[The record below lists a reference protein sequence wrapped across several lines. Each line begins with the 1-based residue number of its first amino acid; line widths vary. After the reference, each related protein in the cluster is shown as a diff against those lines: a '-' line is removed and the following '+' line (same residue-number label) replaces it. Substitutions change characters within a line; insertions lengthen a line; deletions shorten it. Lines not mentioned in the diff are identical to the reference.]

1 MMKHFSTRL
10 LLLSAVVVLAGC
22 SSSAATPAVPTAAPT
37 TPATAA
43 TTTTAAPA
51 SPTAAPTSAGVTTIS
66 LLWGFTGGDKAAYDG
81 MITQFNKTHP
91 DVQVQETT
99 EPWDAIATTTP
110 AAFASGQGPD
120 IVTPDYNEATVL
132 AYASAGTI
140 LPLND
145 LLGTGSNQIDPSVL
159 PKAVT
164 DSFTIN
170 GNLYAIPADFRTL
183 MLFYNKDLFAKAG
196 IAAPPSTMD
205 ELLADAKQLTN
216 AGAGQYGMAIPD
228 NNTIAVW
235 PILIWADGG
244 DIVGS
249 NGCSALD
256 TPATIAAVQKW
267 ADAIVTDKIS
277 PVGLSGADAGNLVA
291 AGKAAMEINGP
302 WEVGTHTAAKINF
315 DVAPVPK
322 GSGPEVTLSNATPF
336 VVNKS
341 TKHKAAVYEFLSWW
355 AGQDGQR
362 QLALAAGEPPARTDM
377 ANDPAFPSNPYIGKF
392 SAVMGDARPFLA
404 GVPNFAK
411 VQDAMYTAI
420 GEVTRGADVPTTL
433 AAASAQVNTILGC
446 K

>member
-1 MMKHFSTRL
+1 MMKRLSTRL
-10 LLLSAVVVLAGC
+10 LLVSAAVVLAGC
-22 SSSAATPAVPTAAPT
+22 SSTGATTAPTAAPT
-37 TPATAA
+37 TPP
-43 TTTTAAPA
+43 TAAPA
-51 SPTAAPTSAGVTTIS
+51 SPTAAPSVGVTTIS

-81 MITQFNKTHP
+81 MITEFNKTHP
-91 DVQVQETT
+91 DVQVQENT

-132 AYASAGTI
+132 TYANAGTI

-145 LLGTGSNQIDPSVL
+145 LLGTGANQIDPSGL

-164 DSFTIN
+164 DGFTVN

-183 MLFYNKDLFAKAG
+183 MLFYNKDLFSKAG
-196 IAAPPSTMD
+196 IAAPPATMD
-205 ELLADAKQLTN
+205 ELLADAKKLTN

-249 NGCSALD
+249 NGCSALN

-267 ADAIVTDKIS
+267 ANAIVTDKIS

-302 WEVGTHTAAKINF
+302 WEVGTHTAAKLNF

-322 GSGPEVTLSNATPF
+322 GSGPEVTLSSAAPF

-355 AGQDGQR
+355 ASQDGQR
-362 QLALAAGEPPARTDM
+362 TLAVNAGEPPARTDM
-377 ANDPAFPSNPYIGKF
+377 ANDPAFAANPFIGKF
-392 SAVMGDARPFLA
+392 ASVSTAARPFLA

-411 VQDAMYTAI
+411 IQDAMYTAI
-420 GEVTRGADVPTTL
+420 GQVDRGASVPTTL

>member
-1 MMKHFSTRL
+1 MKRWSTRL
-10 LLLSAVVVLAGC
+10 LVLGVTLTLAACQASATTAPVATASGSAAG
-22 SSSAATPAVPTAAPT
+22 SPSAAATPA
-37 TPATAA
+37 
-43 TTTTAAPA
+43 APA
-51 SPTAAPTSAGVTTIS
+51 SAGVTTIT

-81 MITQFNKTHP
+81 MITTFNKTHT
-91 DVQVQETT
+91 DVQVQENT

-132 AYASAGTI
+132 TYAKAGTI

-145 LLGTGSNQIDPSVL
+145 LLGTGTNQIDPSVL

-164 DSFTIN
+164 DSFTID

-196 IAAPPSTMD
+196 ITAPPSTMD
-205 ELLADAKQLTN
+205 ELLADAKKLTN
-216 AGAGQYGMAIPD
+216 TGAGQYGIAIPD

-244 DIVGS
+244 QIVGS
-249 NGCSALD
+249 DGCSALN
-256 TPATIAAVQKW
+256 TPATIAAVQQW
-267 ADAIVTDKIS
+267 ANAIVTDKIS

-322 GSGPEVTLSNATPF
+322 GSGPEVTLSNAAPF

-341 TKHKAAVYEFLSWW
+341 TPHKAAVYEFLSWW
-355 AGQDGQR
+355 ESSAGQQ

-377 ANDPAFPSNPYIGKF
+377 ANDAAFAANPWIGKF
-392 SAVMGDARPFLA
+392 SAVMSNAQPFLA

-411 VQDAMYTAI
+411 VQDAMNTAI
-420 GEVTRGADVPTTL
+420 GQVTRGASASATL

-446 K
+446 P